1 MNQSVSRLLPLLA
14 VAATTAAIVGMSME
28 QSGSVSRTLSFY
40 TSFATVAALLAI
52 LSLGLQIQW
61 GYAGVFNFGVVGF
74 FMVGAYTAGI
84 VTKEQ
89 DNSDYADYIG
99 GFGPSLDLVPALAT
113 DQWLPFV
120 VAVLAAG
127 LVCGVLAFLVA
138 IPTLRLR
145 EDYLA
150 ITTIGIAELLR
161 RITIEETWLV
171 NGTRVLGSIPQ
182 PLSDVVD
189 SGDYKYLYLGLS
201 VGFLALIY
209 FALER
214 SVRSPWG
221 RVLRALREDELSTA
235 ASGKNVFAFKT
246 QAFVLGGVIMGMGG
260 AMFAFQNRAIS
271 PDTFTHFFGTF
282 LIWTMIIVG
291 GSGNLGGAIV
301 GAYVIRGFLW
311 SVDLVQGYELP
322 ELLETRIPFLS
333 DLAIGVLIVGTLLVM
348 PRGLLPEERRVS
360 IWVER
365 RVRRKG
371 SETRAPPAPAEP
383 ETDKEEE
390 EA

>member
-1 MNQSVSRLLPLLA
+1 MNQSLSRLLPLLA

-127 LVCGVLAFLVA
+127 LVCGILAFLVA

-365 RVRRKG
+365 RVRQKG
-371 SETRAPPAPAEP
+371 TETRAPPAPAEP
-383 ETDKEEE
+383 ETDKKEE

>member
-1 MNQSVSRLLPLLA
+1 MNPSLLKLLPWLA
-14 VAATTAAIVGMSME
+14 VVATTAAIVGMSME

-74 FMVGAYTAGI
+74 FLVGAYTAGI
-84 VTKEQ
+84 ITKGP
-89 DNSDYADYIG
+89 DNSDFADYIG

-113 DQWLPFV
+113 DQWLPFL
-120 VAVLAAG
+120 VAVLASG
-127 LVCGVLAFLVA
+127 LVCCVLAFLVA

-171 NGTRVLGSIPQ
+171 NGTRVLGSIPR
-182 PLSDVVD
+182 PLSGVVD
-189 SGDYKYLYLGLS
+189 TGDYKYVYLGLS
-201 VGFLALIY
+201 VAFLVLIY

-246 QAFVLGGVIMGMGG
+246 QAFVFGGVIMGMGG

-291 GSGNLGGAIV
+291 GSGNLAGAIV

-311 SVDLVQGYELP
+311 SVDLLQGYDLP
-322 ELLETRIPFLS
+322 ELLESRIPFLS
-333 DLAIGVLIVGTLLVM
+333 DFAIGALIVGTLLVM

-365 RVRRKG
+365 RVRQKG
-371 SETRAPPAPAEP
+371 AESRAPPSTPEP
-383 ETDKEEE
+383 ETDEEEE

>member
-1 MNQSVSRLLPLLA
+1 MSQPLGRLLPILA
-14 VAATTAAIVGMSME
+14 VAATTAAIVGMSIE
-28 QSGSVSRTLSFY
+28 QSGSMSRTLSFY
-40 TSFATVAALLAI
+40 TSFATVAVLLAI

-84 VTKEQ
+84 VTKEP

-99 GFGPSLDLVPALAT
+99 GFGPDLDLIPALAT
-113 DQWLPFV
+113 DQWLPFL
-120 VAVLAAG
+120 VAVLVSGAI
-127 LVCGVLAFLVA
+127 CGVLAFLVA

-189 SGDYKYLYLGLS
+189 RGDYKYLYLGLS
-201 VGFLALIY
+201 VAFLALVY
-209 FALER
+209 LALER

-291 GSGNLGGAIV
+291 GSGNLAGAIV
-301 GAYVIRGFLW
+301 GAYVVRGFLW
-311 SVDLVQGYELP
+311 STDLVQGYDLP
-322 ELLETRIPFLS
+322 ELLETRVPFMS
-333 DLAIGVLIVGTLLVM
+333 DFVIGGLIVGTLLMM
-348 PRGLLPEERRVS
+348 PRGLVPEERRVS

-371 SETRAPPAPAEP
+371 AQSRGPPPTAPDADE
-383 ETDKEEE
+383 KEEE
-390 EA
+390 A

>member
-1 MNQSVSRLLPLLA
+1 MNQTLQKLLPFLA
-14 VAATTAAIVGMSME
+14 VAAATAAIVGMSME
-28 QSGSVSRTLSFY
+28 QSGSVNRTLSFY

-52 LSLGLQIQW
+52 ISLGLQIQW
-61 GYAGVFNFGVVGF
+61 GYSGVFNFGVVGF

-84 VTKEQ
+84 FTKSP
-89 DNSDYADYIG
+89 DNSDFADYIG

-113 DQWLPFV
+113 DQWLPFL
-120 VAVLAAG
+120 VAVLVSG

-189 SGDYKYLYLGLS
+189 SGDYKYVYLALS

-291 GSGNLGGAIV
+291 GSGNLAGAIV
-301 GAYVIRGFLW
+301 GAYVIRAFFK
-311 SVDLVQGYELP
+311 SMDLLQGYDLP
-322 ELLETRIPFLS
+322 EILETRIPFIR
-333 DLAIGVLIVGTLLVM
+333 DFVIGSLIVGTLLIM

-365 RVRRKG
+365 RVQRGTESRG
-371 SETRAPPAPAEP
+371 PPSPTEP
-383 ETDKEEE
+383 EADKEEE

>member
-1 MNQSVSRLLPLLA
+1 MNQSLAKLLPFLA
-14 VAATTAAIVGMSME
+14 VAAATAAIVGMSME

-52 LSLGLQIQW
+52 ISLGLQIQW
-61 GYAGVFNFGVVGF
+61 GYSGVFNFGVVGF
-74 FMVGAYTAGI
+74 FLVGAYTAGI
-84 VTKEQ
+84 VTKKP
-89 DNSDYADYIG
+89 DNSDFADYIG
-99 GFGPSLDLVPALAT
+99 GFGPALDLVPALAT
-113 DQWLPFV
+113 DQWLPFL
-120 VAVLAAG
+120 VAVLASG

-161 RITIEETWLV
+161 RITIEEGWLV
-171 NGTRVLGSIPQ
+171 NGTRVLGGIPQ
-182 PLSDVVD
+182 PLSNVVD
-189 SGDYKYLYLGLS
+189 SGDYKYVYLGLS
-201 VGFLALIY
+201 VVFLALIY

-291 GSGNLGGAIV
+291 GSGNLAGAIV
-301 GAYVIRGFLW
+301 GAYVIRAFFR
-311 SVDLVQGYELP
+311 SMDLLQGYELP
-322 ELLETRIPFLS
+322 ELLESRIPFIR
-333 DLAIGVLIVGTLLVM
+333 DFAIGALIVGTLLVM

-360 IWVER
+360 RWVER
-365 RVRRKG
+365 RVREKG
-371 SETRAPPAPAEP
+371 AQSRGPPSPAEP
-383 ETDKEEE
+383 ETGEEEE

>member
-1 MNQSVSRLLPLLA
+1 MKQLLTKLLPFLA
-14 VAATTAAIVGMSME
+14 VAGTTAAIVGMSME
-28 QSGSVSRTLSFY
+28 QSGSVSRTFSFY

-84 VTKEQ
+84 VTKGP
-89 DNSDYADYIG
+89 DNSEYADYIG
-99 GFGPSLDLVPALAT
+99 GFGPSLDLIPALAT
-113 DQWLPFV
+113 DQWLPFI
-120 VAVLAAG
+120 VAVLVSG
-127 LVCGVLAFLVA
+127 VVCGILAFLVA

-182 PLSDVVD
+182 PLSGVVD
-189 SGDYKYLYLGLS
+189 SGDYKYVYLGLS
-201 VGFLALIY
+201 VAFLALIY
-209 FALER
+209 LALER

-291 GSGNLGGAIV
+291 GSGNLAGAIV

-311 SVDLVQGYELP
+311 STDLLQGYDLP
-322 ELLETRIPFLS
+322 ELMETRIAFLS
-333 DLAIGVLIVGTLLVM
+333 DFVIGALIVGTLLVM

-371 SETRAPPAPAEP
+371 SENRGPPPPEP